1 MIDIGYKA
9 LELDPND
16 PEANRIMGSIK
27 FYFEKDYELG
37 KHHFEKA
44 KNLNPSDIWLIS
56 RYVLM
61 LIYMGDIEKAISEI
75 QRAMRLDPF
84 SNDVL
89 IIQEGICHYWLND
102 YDKSINCFQKIK
114 IPGYALFYLAAAHMK
129 NKDSERAIE
138 KLKEA
143 KAITGQSVDEFVN
156 SLAYTKDDMVEDL
169 LNILNSIS
177 V

>member
-1 MIDIGYKA
+1 
-9 LELDPND
+9 
-16 PEANRIMGSIK
+16 
-27 FYFEKDYELG
+27 
-37 KHHFEKA
+37 
-44 KNLNPSDIWLIS
+44 
-56 RYVLM
+56 M
-61 LIYMGDIEKAISEI
+61 LIYMGDIEKAVSEI

-89 IIQEGICHYWLND
+89 IIQEGICHYWLKD

-129 NKDSERAIE
+129 NKNSERAIE
-138 KLKEA
+138 KIKEA

-156 SLAYTKDDMVEDL
+156 SLSYTKDDMVEDL
-169 LNILNSIS
+169 LNTLNSIS